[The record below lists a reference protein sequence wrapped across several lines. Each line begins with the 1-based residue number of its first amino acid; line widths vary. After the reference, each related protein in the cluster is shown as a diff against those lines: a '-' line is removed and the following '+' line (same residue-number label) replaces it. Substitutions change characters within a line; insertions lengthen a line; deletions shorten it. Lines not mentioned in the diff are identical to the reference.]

1 MLNIHVEQRAT
12 SSGKMVLLAK
22 LLAKFFNHS
31 QRLFS
36 MVRVLDIFADFLRVN
51 LYEPKGCKALPQALH
66 EMILLTM
73 LIDFHVSALSC
84 CYRLEPEVSF
94 ILTAYV

>member
-1 MLNIHVEQRAT
+1 
-12 SSGKMVLLAK
+12 MV
-22 LLAKFFNHS
+22 H
-31 QRLFS
+31 
-36 MVRVLDIFADFLRVN
+36 VLDIFTDFLRVN

-84 CYRLEPEVSF
+84 CYRLEPEDCWQRLQLIESAKPPSGQIMMYIVFLQLKPVSCTF
-94 ILTAYV
+94 VSQRK